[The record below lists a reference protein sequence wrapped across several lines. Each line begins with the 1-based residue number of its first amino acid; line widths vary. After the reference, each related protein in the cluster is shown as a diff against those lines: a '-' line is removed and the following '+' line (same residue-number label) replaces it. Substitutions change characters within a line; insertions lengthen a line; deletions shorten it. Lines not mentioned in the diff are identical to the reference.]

1 MRANHDAV
9 LVGSGTVLADDPD
22 LSCRIPGMARIPI
35 ARVVADTRL
44 RTPLG
49 ARLVQTARAVP
60 TWIAT
65 RTGQPPAALAPYL
78 AAGVELLPVRTR
90 EGGLDLAALS
100 ALSPNAASPACSP
113 KAAPASP
120 PGCSGP
126 ISWTASPGST
136 LPASWAPTAWPAVRP
151 LPLTSLSAMP
161 RFRRVAS
168 RAAGADWLTEFERRE
183 DTEAAMFTG
192 IVTDL
197 GTVREVQP
205 IGGAHDMRLVI
216 GTSPAFLRE
225 PAPAVIGASI
235 GCSGCCLTAV
245 DLGGDWFAVD
255 ASAETLS
262 KTTLGRARPGSRIN
276 LERSLRLGDE
286 LGGHLVSGHVDG
298 VAEVLSATPENASVR
313 YRFRLPP
320 GLARFVAAK
329 GSIAIDGVSLTVNEV
344 DGDIFGVNI
353 IPHTAAV
360 TTFST
365 LQPGS
370 PVNIEIDTLA
380 RYVARLKDTA

>member
-1 MRANHDAV
+1 
-9 LVGSGTVLADDPD
+9 
-22 LSCRIPGMARIPI
+22 
-35 ARVVADTRL
+35 
-44 RTPLG
+44 
-49 ARLVQTARAVP
+49 
-60 TWIAT
+60 
-65 RTGQPPAALAPYL
+65 
-78 AAGVELLPVRTR
+78 
-90 EGGLDLAALS
+90 
-100 ALSPNAASPACSP
+100 
-113 KAAPASP
+113 
-120 PGCSGP
+120 
-126 ISWTASPGST
+126 
-136 LPASWAPTAWPAVRP
+136 
-151 LPLTSLSAMP
+151 
-161 RFRRVAS
+161 
-168 RAAGADWLTEFERRE
+168 
-183 DTEAAMFTG
+183 MFTG

-205 IGGAHDMRLVI
+205 IGGPHDMRLVI

-320 GLARFVAAK
+320 GLSRFVAAK

-344 DGDIFGVNI
+344 DGDAFGVNI

-370 PVNIEIDTLA
+370 LVNIEIDTLA